1 MREAATLAAMPRARM
16 FTPLALVLIAG
27 GTLLLGGCG
36 GGDGTPARTSP
47 EGLAVY
53 TPDTTVIRVAPGPRF
68 IIDMPRPDDGAEWR
82 LMGVS
87 DGTGGVSLKGM
98 AAADGSGAWTF
109 DTIGAGSGTLEFQQ
123 IPVDGQEPT
132 DTMTFEVTVS

>member
-1 MREAATLAAMPRARM
+1 M
-16 FTPLALVLIAG
+16 LV
-27 GTLLLGGCG
+27 TSGCG

-53 TPDTTVIRVAPGPRF
+53 TPDTSVIRVAPGPRF

-82 LMGVS
+82 LMGVP
-87 DGTGGVSLKGM
+87 DDTGGVSLKGM
-98 AAADGSGAWTF
+98 AAADGGGAWTF

-123 IPVDGQEPT
+123 IPVNGQEPT

>member
-1 MREAATLAAMPRARM
+1 MQVVPKAAVLCAA
-16 FTPLALVLIAG
+16 ALSCAVLV
-27 GTLLLGGCG
+27 TSGCG

-53 TPDTTVIRVAPGPRF
+53 TPDTSVIRVAPGPRF

-82 LMGVS
+82 LMGVP
-87 DGTGGVSLKGM
+87 DDTGGVSLKGM
-98 AAADGSGAWTF
+98 AAADGGGAWTF

-123 IPVDGQEPT
+123 IPVNGQEPT

>member
-1 MREAATLAAMPRARM
+1 MQVVPKAAVLCAA
-16 FTPLALVLIAG
+16 ALSCAVLV
-27 GTLLLGGCG
+27 TSGCG

-53 TPDTTVIRVAPGPRF
+53 TPDTSVIRVAPGPRF

-82 LMGVS
+82 LMGVP
-87 DGTGGVSLKGM
+87 DDTGGVSLKGM
-98 AAADGSGAWTF
+98 AAADGGGAWTF

>member
-1 MREAATLAAMPRARM
+1 MLCAA
-16 FTPLALVLIAG
+16 ALSCAVLV
-27 GTLLLGGCG
+27 TSGCG

-53 TPDTTVIRVAPGPRF
+53 TPDTSVIRVAPGPRF

-82 LMGVS
+82 LMGVP
-87 DGTGGVSLKGM
+87 DDTGGVSLKGM
-98 AAADGSGAWTF
+98 AAADGGGAWTF